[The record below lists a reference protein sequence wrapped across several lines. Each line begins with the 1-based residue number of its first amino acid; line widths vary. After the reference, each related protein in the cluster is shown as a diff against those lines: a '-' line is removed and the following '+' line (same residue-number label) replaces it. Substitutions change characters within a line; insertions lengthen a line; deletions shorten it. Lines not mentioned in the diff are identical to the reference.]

1 MIWDDAHDFSPPF
14 AAGKARL
21 RDLGR
26 DPIRKETMD
35 RITSRAN
42 PRVQRARS
50 LRESKYRRET
60 GCHFIEGDK
69 LVREALTSGAVLE
82 TVFVREGYAGSVDFP
97 CETVLVTD
105 SIMDAL
111 ATAGTPQSLCAVART
126 PSAALP
132 EAVSGTVLLLED
144 VQDPGNVGTLIRT
157 ADALGASCVILSPQC
172 ADPFSPKTLRSSM
185 GSVYHLP
192 VYTRD
197 IPAALNILNTQG
209 YTCLCGHL
217 RGSETL
223 PPKTDRMA
231 LLVGN
236 EGNGVTDASAAL
248 CYPYRLPMSGRA
260 ESLNAAVFGAIL
272 LYELLK

>member
-1 MIWDDAHDFSPPF
+1 
-14 AAGKARL
+14 
-21 RDLGR
+21 
-26 DPIRKETMD
+26 MD
-35 RITSRAN
+35 RITSRTN

-69 LVREALTSGAVLE
+69 LVREAMTSGAALE
-82 TVFVREGYAGSVDFP
+82 TVFVREGYPGERDFP
-97 CETVLVTD
+97 CEMIEVTD
-105 SIMDAL
+105 GVMDAL

-126 PSAALP
+126 PAAALP
-132 EAVSGTVLLLED
+132 QTFRGTVLLLED

-157 ADALGASCVILSPQC
+157 ADALGAGAVILSPRC
-172 ADPFSPKTLRSSM
+172 ADPFSPKTLRASM

-192 VYTRD
+192 VYVAD
-197 IPAALNILNTQG
+197 IPAAIRTLNAQG

-217 RGSETL
+217 KGSEVL
-223 PPKTDRMA
+223 PPKTSKMA

-248 CYPYRLPMSGRA
+248 CYCYRLPMPGKA
-260 ESLNAAVFGAIL
+260 ESLNAAIFGSIL
-272 LYELLK
+272 LYELTRK

>member
-1 MIWDDAHDFSPPF
+1 
-14 AAGKARL
+14 
-21 RDLGR
+21 
-26 DPIRKETMD
+26 MD
-35 RITSRAN
+35 RITSRTN

-69 LVREALTSGAVLE
+69 LVREARTSGAALE
-82 TVFVREGYAGSVDFP
+82 TVFVREGYPGERDFP
-97 CETVLVTD
+97 CEVIEVTD
-105 SIMDAL
+105 GVMDAL

-126 PSAALP
+126 PAAALP
-132 EAVSGTVLLLED
+132 QTFRGTVLLLED

-157 ADALGASCVILSPQC
+157 ADALGAGAVILSPKC
-172 ADPFSPKTLRSSM
+172 ADPFSPKTLRASM

-192 VYTRD
+192 VYVAD
-197 IPAALNILNTQG
+197 IPAALRTLNAQG

-217 RGSETL
+217 KGSEVL
-223 PPKTDRMA
+223 PPKTSQMA

-248 CYPYRLPMSGRA
+248 CYCYRLPMPGKA
-260 ESLNAAVFGAIL
+260 ESLNAAIFGSIL
-272 LYELLK
+272 LYELTR

>member
-1 MIWDDAHDFSPPF
+1 
-14 AAGKARL
+14 
-21 RDLGR
+21 
-26 DPIRKETMD
+26 MD
-35 RITSRAN
+35 RITSRTN

-69 LVREALTSGAVLE
+69 LVREAMTSGAALE
-82 TVFVREGYAGSVDFP
+82 TVFVREGYPGERDFP
-97 CETVLVTD
+97 CEMIEVTD
-105 SIMDAL
+105 GVMDAL

-126 PSAALP
+126 PAAALP
-132 EAVSGTVLLLED
+132 QTFRGTVLLLED

-157 ADALGASCVILSPQC
+157 ADALGAGAVILSPKC
-172 ADPFSPKTLRSSM
+172 ADPFSPKTLRASM

-192 VYTRD
+192 VYVAD
-197 IPAALNILNTQG
+197 IPAALRTLNAQG

-217 RGSETL
+217 KGSEVL
-223 PPKTDRMA
+223 PPKTSQMA

-248 CYPYRLPMSGRA
+248 CYCYRLPMPGKA
-260 ESLNAAVFGAIL
+260 ESLNAAVFGSIL
-272 LYELLK
+272 LYELTRK

>member
-1 MIWDDAHDFSPPF
+1 
-14 AAGKARL
+14 
-21 RDLGR
+21 
-26 DPIRKETMD
+26 MD
-35 RITSRAN
+35 RITSRTN

-69 LVREALTSGAVLE
+69 LVREAMTSGAALE
-82 TVFVREGYAGSVDFP
+82 TVFVREGYPGERDFP
-97 CETVLVTD
+97 CEMIEVTD
-105 SIMDAL
+105 GVMDAL

-126 PSAALP
+126 PAAALP
-132 EAVSGTVLLLED
+132 QTFRGTVLLLED

-157 ADALGASCVILSPQC
+157 ADALGAGAVILSPKC
-172 ADPFSPKTLRSSM
+172 ADPFSPKTLRASM

-192 VYTRD
+192 VYVAD
-197 IPAALNILNTQG
+197 IPAALRTLNAQG

-217 RGSETL
+217 KGSEVL

-248 CYPYRLPMSGRA
+248 CYCYRLPMPGKA
-260 ESLNAAVFGAIL
+260 ESLNAAVFGSIL
-272 LYELLK
+272 LYELTRK

>member
-1 MIWDDAHDFSPPF
+1 
-14 AAGKARL
+14 
-21 RDLGR
+21 
-26 DPIRKETMD
+26 MD
-35 RITSRAN
+35 RITSRTN

-69 LVREALTSGAVLE
+69 LVREAMTSGAALE
-82 TVFVREGYAGSVDFP
+82 TVFVREGYPGERDFP
-97 CETVLVTD
+97 CEMIEVTD
-105 SIMDAL
+105 GVMDAL

-126 PSAALP
+126 PAAALP
-132 EAVSGTVLLLED
+132 QTFRGTVLLLED

-157 ADALGASCVILSPQC
+157 ADALGAGAVILSPRC
-172 ADPFSPKTLRSSM
+172 ADPFSPKTLRASM

-192 VYTRD
+192 VYVAD
-197 IPAALNILNTQG
+197 IPAAIRTLNAQG

-217 RGSETL
+217 KGSEVL

-248 CYPYRLPMSGRA
+248 CYCYRLPMPGKA
-260 ESLNAAVFGAIL
+260 ESLNAAIFGSIL
-272 LYELLK
+272 LYELTRK

>member
-1 MIWDDAHDFSPPF
+1 
-14 AAGKARL
+14 
-21 RDLGR
+21 
-26 DPIRKETMD
+26 MD
-35 RITSRAN
+35 RITSRTN

-69 LVREALTSGAVLE
+69 LVREAMTSGAALE
-82 TVFVREGYAGSVDFP
+82 TVFVREGYPGERDFP
-97 CETVLVTD
+97 CEMIEVTD
-105 SIMDAL
+105 GVMDAL

-126 PSAALP
+126 PAAALP
-132 EAVSGTVLLLED
+132 QTFRGTVLLLED

-157 ADALGASCVILSPQC
+157 ADALGAGAVILSPRC
-172 ADPFSPKTLRSSM
+172 ADPFSPKTLRASM

-192 VYTRD
+192 VYVED
-197 IPAALNILNTQG
+197 IPAAIRTLNAQG

-217 RGSETL
+217 KGSEVL
-223 PPKTDRMA
+223 PPKTSKMA

-248 CYPYRLPMSGRA
+248 CYCYRLPMPGKA
-260 ESLNAAVFGAIL
+260 ESLNAAVFGSIL
-272 LYELLK
+272 LYELTRK

>member
-1 MIWDDAHDFSPPF
+1 
-14 AAGKARL
+14 
-21 RDLGR
+21 
-26 DPIRKETMD
+26 MD
-35 RITSRAN
+35 RITSRTN

-69 LVREALTSGAVLE
+69 LVREALTSGAALE
-82 TVFVREGYAGSVDFP
+82 TVFVREGYAGERDFP
-97 CETVLVTD
+97 CEMIEVTD
-105 SIMDAL
+105 GVMDAL

-126 PSAALP
+126 PAAALP
-132 EAVSGTVLLLED
+132 QTFRGTVLLLED

-157 ADALGASCVILSPQC
+157 ADALGAGAVILSPRC
-172 ADPFSPKTLRSSM
+172 ADPFSPKTLRASM

-192 VYTRD
+192 VYVAD
-197 IPAALNILNTQG
+197 IPAAIRTLNAQG

-223 PPKTDRMA
+223 PAKTSQMA

-248 CYPYRLPMSGRA
+248 CYCYRLPMPGKA
-260 ESLNAAVFGAIL
+260 ESLNAAIFGSIL
-272 LYELLK
+272 LYELTR